1 MSPSRRE
8 FLKLGACGMG
18 VAALGRFPTLGAS
31 EPNPFAYKVDH
42 LAKTDPKLIRFDQ
55 VSAWKCT
62 LSRPRQVAIGGGDR
76 FYVASAKGVGVY
88 SPDGALVT
96 EIATRGPVRCLAV
109 AKDGSVFAG
118 LRSSVEIFDA
128 SFKSISTWE
137 IPEKRA
143 WLTGVAVAD
152 DDVFLADSGN
162 RVILRYDRAGK
173 RVKRIGDKDKDRN
186 VPGLIAPSPYLE
198 VKIAPDGLLRV
209 NNPGRHRVEAYT
221 FDGDLEFVW
230 GKPTAAIEGFC
241 GCCNPI
247 GIALLADGRHV
258 TCEKGLPRVKIYT
271 ATGEFES
278 VVAGPESFPENART
292 GSVRDASDGTM
303 GGLHAAMDST
313 GRITVLDLATGEV
326 KTFKAKT

>member
-1 MSPSRRE
+1 M
-8 FLKLGACGMG
+8 
-18 VAALGRFPTLGAS
+18 
-31 EPNPFAYKVDH
+31 
-42 LAKTDPKLIRFDQ
+42 
-55 VSAWKCT
+55 
-62 LSRPRQVAIGGGDR
+62 
-76 FYVASAKGVGVY
+76 
-88 SPDGALVT
+88 
-96 EIATRGPVRCLAV
+96 
-109 AKDGSVFAG
+109 
-118 LRSSVEIFDA
+118 
-128 SFKSISTWE
+128 
-137 IPEKRA
+137 
-143 WLTGVAVAD
+143 AVAD

-209 NNPGRHRVEAYT
+209 NNTGRHRVESYT
-221 FDGDLEFVW
+221 FDGDLEFAW

-278 VVAGPESFPENART
+278 VVAGTESFPENART

-303 GGLHAAMDST
+303 GGLHAAVDSA
-313 GRITVLDLATGEV
+313 GRISVLDLATGEV
-326 KTFKAKT
+326 KTFKART